1 MISRRALLKLT
12 ACGPLAMAF
21 PPGAAVAAAQDQDQW
36 GASQGYPTG
45 WGPAGQ
51 AESWDA
57 YTEYR
62 VGNYSGGLERMLT
75 FGRIQAADKPSPL
88 ISVPKKVS
96 YSWKGARLSTDDYL
110 DKWAITGLIIARK
123 GEVWSEDYRLG
134 RTAADRLTSWS
145 MAKSVTSLL
154 LGIAIDQGLVKSLD
168 DLAQDY
174 VPSLKGTVHGQTKIR
189 YLINM
194 ISGID
199 VVYDRD
205 TVRINDAGIRGREN
219 ARARDTDAEQ
229 LVRNWQGITHEPG
242 KHFSYSELSALTIGM
257 VLRAVSHM
265 SLAEFAQVNLWQPM
279 GAQSDATWLTDSLG
293 KEYNCIGFAAC
304 LRDWSRLGQL
314 IAQQGQMQGRQV
326 ISRGWI
332 DDYYAFGPQDARV
345 RFGLV
350 EDGEGYKNFY
360 WHPRPNGAWL
370 MMNGKHGQRVLVDRA
385 TQTVLV
391 QTAVLDGSDWKK
403 ELFALFEAAVAN

>member
-1 MISRRALLKLT
+1 MISRRTLLKLT
-12 ACGPLAMAF
+12 ACGPVAMAF
-21 PPGAAVAAAQDQDQW
+21 PAVSVAQDQW

-51 AESWDA
+51 AQSWDA

-62 VGNYSGGLERMLT
+62 VGNYSGGLERMFS
-75 FGRIQAADKPSPL
+75 FGIIEAAKQPSPL
-88 ISVPKKVS
+88 LSVPTPVS
-96 YSWKGARLSTDDYL
+96 YSWKGTRLSVEDYL
-110 DKWAITGLIIARK
+110 NKWPVTGFMIARK
-123 GEVWSEDYRLG
+123 GQVWSEDYRLG
-134 RTAADRLTSWS
+134 RTASDRLTSWS

-154 LGIAIDQGLVKSLD
+154 LGIAIDQGLIHSLD
-168 DLAQDY
+168 DLPQDY
-174 VPSLKGTVHGQTKIR
+174 VPSLQGTAHGQISIR

-199 VVYDRD
+199 VDYDRD
-205 TVRINDAGIRGREN
+205 TIRINDAGIRGLEN
-219 ARARDTDAEQ
+219 ARATNTDAEK
-229 LVRNWQGITHEPG
+229 LVQNWQGIAYEPG

-257 VLRAVSHM
+257 VLRAVSKVN
-265 SLAEFAQVNLWQPM
+265 LATFAQVNLWQPM

-293 KEYNCIGFAAC
+293 HEYNCVGFAAC

-314 IAQQGQMQGRQV
+314 IAQRGNMQGRQV
-326 ISRGWI
+326 VSSAWI
-332 DDYYAFGPQDARV
+332 DSYYSFGPKDAQV

-391 QTAVLDGSDWKK
+391 QTGVMDGSDWKD